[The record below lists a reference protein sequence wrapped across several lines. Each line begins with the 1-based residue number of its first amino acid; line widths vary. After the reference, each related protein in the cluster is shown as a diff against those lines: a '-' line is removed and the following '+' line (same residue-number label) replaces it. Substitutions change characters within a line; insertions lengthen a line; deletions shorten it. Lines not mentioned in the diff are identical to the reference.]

1 MYIAQIG
8 VSFYHSCITQQFTI
22 QLNLCQKLLFWH
34 QLTHNKTTDCSLNY
48 NFNKWKFQAQTWGVH
63 VVYRNCFRH
72 SEEILYTTCSPHVL
86 KKEEVLTKIDLY
98 NKMFRVCLLTIAYV
112 KVCLL
117 IITYV
122 EVYVINKTDL
132 SFLPFPVS
140 INT

>member
-1 MYIAQIG
+1 MCAEI
-8 VSFYHSCITQQFTI
+8 VSDI
-22 QLNLCQKLLFWH
+22 QN
-34 QLTHNKTTDCSLNY
+34 
-48 NFNKWKFQAQTWGVH
+48 
-63 VVYRNCFRH
+63 
-72 SEEILYTTCSPHVL
+72 TTCSPHVL
-86 KKEEVLTKIDLY
+86 QKEELLTKIDLY